1 MQLPELF
8 YALLVA
14 QAFDILLGT
23 LWAWQRRRIHSGIAR
38 RGMTRKAAVLA
49 VASFVVIQSKYLNS
63 IVGIDVSAVC
73 LSYFIVAE
81 SISILRYA
89 ALLGVPIPRS
99 LRERLEEVQSELEAL
114 ARRGD
119 GSGCNGDGGGY
130 SGGGNGDKGLLAYT
144 LADWGLRMPL
154 LWWMILRGLRGR
166 RTWRV

>member
-1 MQLPELF
+1 MELPELF

-23 LWAWQRRRIHSGIAR
+23 LWAWQRKRIHSGIAR
-38 RGMTRKAAVLA
+38 RGMTRKAAVL
-49 VASFVVIQSKYLNS
+49 VIASFVVIQSKYLNS
-63 IVGIDVSAVC
+63 IVGIDVSVFC

-81 SISILRYA
+81 SISIFRYA

-114 ARRGD
+114 DRGGD
-119 GSGCNGDGGGY
+119 ANGRNGGGGGY
-130 SGGGNGDKGLLAYT
+130 SGAGNGDKGLLAYT
-144 LADWGLRMPL
+144 LVDWGLRMPL

-166 RTWRV
+166 HSWRA